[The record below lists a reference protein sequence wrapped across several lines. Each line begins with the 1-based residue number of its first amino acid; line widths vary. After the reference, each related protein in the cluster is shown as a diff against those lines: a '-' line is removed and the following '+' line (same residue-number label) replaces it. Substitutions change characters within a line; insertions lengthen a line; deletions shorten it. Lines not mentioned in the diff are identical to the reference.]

1 MSFEVATKRILSDDK
16 FLGHF
21 PCFLGTLCSK
31 ARKLKSFLEKFVRP
45 NYSKYPSYKSI
56 QFCLLH
62 RLSQIT
68 VGKSNSPHCKYIPG
82 AFEASMQLHAQFLV
96 GESQVSP
103 MVINNPETVQ
113 KGKFC
118 PPYGQSQSE

>member
-1 MSFEVATKRILSDDK
+1 MFVHRPCVRAMPIL
-16 FLGHF
+16 HIRQ
-21 PCFLGTLCSK
+21 SK
-31 ARKLKSFLEKFVRP
+31 M
-45 NYSKYPSYKSI
+45 
-56 QFCLLH
+56 
-62 RLSQIT
+62 T

-103 MVINNPETVQ
+103 TVINNPETVQ

-118 PPYGQSQSE
+118 PPYGQSQSV

>member
-1 MSFEVATKRILSDDK
+1 M
-16 FLGHF
+16 
-21 PCFLGTLCSK
+21 
-31 ARKLKSFLEKFVRP
+31 KLKCP
-45 NYSKYPSYKSI
+45 NLLKPLSTKIPQKI
-56 QFCLLH
+56 LMLLH
-62 RLSQIT
+62 FRAIYFSTFQYETPCRQSQIT

-103 MVINNPETVQ
+103 TVINNPETVQ

-118 PPYGQSQSE
+118 PQYGQSSVMRVGSGTFGDPIFQNGLQN